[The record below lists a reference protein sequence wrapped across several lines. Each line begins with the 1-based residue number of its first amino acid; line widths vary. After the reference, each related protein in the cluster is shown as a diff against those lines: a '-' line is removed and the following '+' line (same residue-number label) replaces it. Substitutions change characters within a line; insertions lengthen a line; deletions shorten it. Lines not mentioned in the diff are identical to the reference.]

1 MKCIL
6 EWFYQTIEYQSY
18 LICISLPFF
27 FSVHHSFYILE
38 SLQHGHFNSGSLKF
52 CYNSLD
58 YKSYTCVWR
67 TEFSKSVLAFFIQRW
82 GFFSNL
88 VKLLHSNCICLLAES
103 ISADSFVPCTKPL
116 PGSLGVFSAL
126 LLQIKAICP
135 EYESASLKLSMLCG
149 ILKTGC

>member
-1 MKCIL
+1 MFLIYLELLPSFNIEGVEGSYMKCIL
-6 EWFYQTIEYQSY
+6 EWFYQTTEYQSY

-116 PGSLGVFSAL
+116 PGS
-126 LLQIKAICP
+126 
-135 EYESASLKLSMLCG
+135 
-149 ILKTGC
+149 